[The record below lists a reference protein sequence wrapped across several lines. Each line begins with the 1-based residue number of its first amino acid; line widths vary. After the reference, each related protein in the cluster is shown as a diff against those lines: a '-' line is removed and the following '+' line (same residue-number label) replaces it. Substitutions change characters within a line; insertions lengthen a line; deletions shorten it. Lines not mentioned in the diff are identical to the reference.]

1 MGISKGRIF
10 LKKASSRDL
19 NVARKNDQT
28 MRKPIENNP
37 GRRPSLPK
45 EKVQE
50 REAAEE
56 WVRVLVSLSKAQTLR
71 LKAAAEERRTTIA
84 ALVRAAVD
92 HYLAGIPLGALPKSG
107 TPSLTR
113 EDLENLFKDR

>member
-37 GRRPSLPK
+37 SRRPSLPK
-45 EKVQE
+45 EKVQGK
-50 REAAEE
+50 EAVQE
-56 WVRVLVSLSKAQTLR
+56 WVRVPVSLTKDQALR
-71 LKAAAEERRTTIA
+71 LKAAAEARGTTVA
-84 ALVRAAVD
+84 ALVRAAIE
-92 HYLAGIPLGALPKSG
+92 HYLAAMPVGALPKSG